1 MATDPETVRTIRTLT
16 ARLAALEQT
25 VREEQRL
32 RRMAEREA
40 AAQRRTLAWVVSK
53 VLGAMKTQAEA
64 DHCQTVSEP

>member
-53 VLGAMKTQAEA
+53 VLAGMRAEA
-64 DHCQTVSEP
+64 AEACHEVSGP